1 MKNKITLGTV
11 LSLIMMSS
19 AQTHAATVANITMPT
34 GTLNITGKIIDKGC
48 TFDAA
53 AKDLVIQLKPVA
65 LTSFTAVGD
74 LGPKSDPVD
83 FKLTG
88 CPLNSTLTLTVQG
101 TAGASAFMFATATG
115 TTNTTGFDF
124 ILYGPAS
131 ATAPIRPNTAVT
143 LTPDASGNYSGALYA
158 QIRSKVAAP
167 TAGKIDTTLTY
178 TLAYN

>member
-1 MKNKITLGTV
+1 MKNNVKMGTI
-11 LSLIMMSS
+11 LSLIMISS
-19 AQTHAATVANITMPT
+19 AQTHAATVSNITMPT

-88 CPLNSTLTLTVQG
+88 CPLNTTLSLTVQG
-101 TAGASAFMFATATG
+101 TAGALPTTFATATG
-115 TTNTTGFDF
+115 TTNTTGIDF
-124 ILYGPAS
+124 ILFGPVSAS
-131 ATAPIRPNTAVT
+131 VPIKPNAAIT

-158 QIRSKVAAP
+158 QIRSKVATP